1 MFLSA
6 DALDILAYLR
16 TAPGKFFSMP
26 EISRFAAGRR
36 RFEDSPSWARSQM
49 TPLLDAGLV
58 EINARGHYC
67 VPNLAKAVRHPEA
80 SPTSPLKREPKI
92 MDGGYS
98 SESASRSP
106 RIVGDDY
113 FPSSD

>member
-26 EISRFAAGRR
+26 EISRCAAGRR
-36 RFEDSPSWARSQM
+36 RFQDSPSWARSQM
-49 TPLLDAGLV
+49 TPLVDAGLV
-58 EINARGHYC
+58 EINERGHYC
-67 VPNLAKAVRHPEA
+67 VPNLARAVPQPEA
-80 SPTSPLKREPKI
+80 SPISPLTREPKI
-92 MDGGYS
+92 IDGGHS
-98 SESASRSP
+98 PESASRGG

-113 FPSSD
+113 FPSVD

>member
-26 EISRFAAGRR
+26 QISRFAAGRR

-49 TPLLDAGLV
+49 APLLDAGLV
-58 EINARGHYC
+58 QINERGHYC
-67 VPNLAKAVRHPEA
+67 VPNLAKAVPHPEA
-80 SPTSPLKREPKI
+80 SPTTPLKGKPKI
-92 MDGGYS
+92 IDGGHS
-98 SESASRSP
+98 PESASRSP

-113 FPSSD
+113 FPSVD